1 MNNLKKA
8 LGAAALVSVLAMT
21 ACGNDGSTSSSV
33 SDTKTSATSENTTES
48 QTTTSAATSKITTTS
63 IITTTVATTTTVAE
77 STTDTTETTANG
89 GGGNVDPVDSRRKD
103 YIEQDDRN
111 IYSRCSIFGVHKNKD
126 TIWGDLS
133 LANADNSLQG
143 IVNKFGLKPIE
154 GEGADYKGSL
164 TAFGF
169 KGKGYYAIA
178 DDKTSTKVY
187 LMTDEN
193 SEVVGVVFTD
203 FNKSSMPVAGNATDI
218 GYGLNP
224 DTPLSLN
231 TIRDSYENFASI
243 HTRYSYDFIT
253 DDGFENGYKYL
264 RYDDAYYSMFFS
276 MNTYGESIDTYAV
289 MDNRFIK
296 ENPDLKVK
304 E

>member
-63 IITTTVATTTTVAE
+63 IVTTTAATTTTIAE
-77 STTDTTETTANG
+77 STAAATEAAAN
-89 GGGNVDPVDSRRKD
+89 NSENEVVDSSRKG
-103 YIEQDDRN
+103 YIEQDDSN
-111 IYSRCSIFGVHKNKD
+111 FYSRCSIFGVLRND
-126 TIWGDLS
+126 NTTWGDLS

-143 IVNKFGLKPIE
+143 IITKFGLKPIE
-154 GEGADYKGSL
+154 GEGADYEGSM

-169 KGKGYYAIA
+169 NGKGYYTIA
-178 DDKTSTKVY
+178 DDDTSTKVY

-231 TIRDSYENFASI
+231 TIRDSYENFASV
-243 HTRYSYDFIT
+243 HTRYSYNFIT
-253 DDGFENGYKYL
+253 DDGYENGYSYE